1 MTRTNGRPVLRL
13 LLLIVVTVALTMQA
27 ACSSA
32 DTKTFTLNVIS
43 ADGQTRTE
51 TIKTE
56 KTKLGDALVDEEIIP
71 FSEDG
76 LVTTVY
82 GDDLSSLSNDKQMAY
97 YWAFYI
103 GDNYA
108 DTGIFDTD
116 ITDGA
121 EYTLKVDIY
130 VYPES

>member
-1 MTRTNGRPVLRL
+1 MTRTSGRKILRL

-32 DTKTFTLNVIS
+32 DTKEFTLNVIS

-71 FSEDG
+71 YSEDG
-76 LVTTVY
+76 FVNTVY

-97 YWAFYI
+97 WAFYI
-103 GDNYA
+103 GDTYA
-108 DTGIFDTD
+108 ETGIFATD
-116 ITDGA
+116 ITDGG
-121 EYTLKVDIY
+121 EYTLKCEIY
-130 VYPES
+130 VYPAS

>member
-1 MTRTNGRPVLRL
+1 MTRTNGRLVLRL

-71 FSEDG
+71 YSEDG

-82 GDDLSSLSNDKQMAY
+82 GDDLSSLSNDKA

-108 DTGIFDTD
+108 ETGIFDTD

>member
-76 LVTTVY
+76 FVTAVY

-97 YWAFYI
+97 WAFYI

-108 DTGIFDTD
+108 EIGIFDTD

>member
-76 LVTTVY
+76 FVTAVY
-82 GDDLSSLSNDKQMAY
+82 GDDLSSLSNDKQMA

>member
-71 FSEDG
+71 YSEDG

-82 GDDLSSLSNDKQMAY
+82 GDDLSSLSNDKQMA

-121 EYTLKVDIY
+121 EYTLKVDIN

>member
-1 MTRTNGRPVLRL
+1 MTRTSGRKILRL
-13 LLLIVVTVALTMQA
+13 LLLFVVTVALTMQA

-32 DTKTFTLNVIS
+32 DTKEFTLNVIS

-71 FSEDG
+71 YSEDG
-76 LVTTVY
+76 FVTTVY

-97 YWAFYI
+97 WAFYI
-103 GDNYA
+103 GDTYA
-108 DTGIFDTD
+108 ETGIFATD
-116 ITDGA
+116 ITDGG
-121 EYTLKVDIY
+121 EYTLKCEIY
-130 VYPES
+130 VSPAS

>member
-32 DTKTFTLNVIS
+32 DTKSFTLNVIS

-71 FSEDG
+71 YSEDG

-82 GDDLSSLSNDKQMAY
+82 GDDLSSLSNDKQMA

>member
-71 FSEDG
+71 YSEDG

-82 GDDLSSLSNDKQMAY
+82 GDDLSSLSNDKQMA